1 VGDACVGSEVNC
13 GAEGPLS
20 TIEFFR
26 GHGQFS
32 GKTDALIRKVC
43 TEAELT
49 SPDGHSVKCDAALDK
64 MAGEVSP
71 KTCFPGPWTL
81 DPRRLTLYNR
91 TSDDGQRTIDNRQ

>member
-1 VGDACVGSEVNC
+1 MNLKGFAVGDACVGSEVNC

-64 MAGEVSP
+64 MAGEVSQ
-71 KTCFPGPWTL
+71 KTYFPGPWTWTQ
-81 DPRRLTLYNR
+81 DQT
-91 TSDDGQRTIDNRQ
+91 TDNRQ